1 MKLTTQQRQAVKNP
15 NHTLL
20 VACPGSGKTRAIV
33 AKLLRCADQV
43 RDTPRRVACIT
54 YTNAGVEEIDERLRA
69 YGASGDEDYCEVS
82 TIHTF
87 CLNNILRPFHWKFE
101 AYKRGFSILPS
112 DSEVYVQLAEET
124 LTEEDLPQS
133 ALEDFENVN
142 RAPDGTPIVSGG
154 LTPAAALT
162 FWEKLSAQGYVD
174 FANIVYLSF
183 RLLADYPSIGHALAC
198 RFASILV
205 DEFQDTSALQV
216 EILKIIAAQGRTRFF
231 LVGDP
236 FQSIY
241 SFAGARPALMTE
253 FADHI
258 GADSDFKLW
267 DNFRSSTPIIAQ
279 SERLLPRRPPMRAAG
294 KEARHFVEVPEHV
307 PCGSPFEGITDFF
320 LPTVDALKIP
330 YGRCAILAPSW
341 FPLYRLGPRLREYKV
356 PIYGVGARPYKRRH
370 LFGLLAE
377 PICAYIDSPS
387 PDRIPAIEKGLFLM
401 VAQATGDANFRVFS
415 YESRVIIYRLLSA
428 AKKLR
433 TQFEAGIDWMMAAAE
448 EFEEI
453 LFAAGLFPKKCA
465 GLFQQSVADIQHDMT
480 TRGEDIANLTVTDLG
495 LFANPTHNVKLL
507 TIHQAKGREFDAV
520 AIIDLHD
527 SRIPNWRNT
536 TESAMD
542 ESKRQLY
549 VAMTRARRI
558 LMYITDSSHHRN
570 IPSRFIA
577 TVLG

>member
-183 RLLADYPSIGHALAC
+183 RLLADYPYIGHALAC
-198 RFASILV
+198 LFASILV
-205 DEFQDTSALQV
+205 E
-216 EILKIIAAQGRTRFF
+216 
-231 LVGDP
+231 
-236 FQSIY
+236 
-241 SFAGARPALMTE
+241 
-253 FADHI
+253 
-258 GADSDFKLW
+258 
-267 DNFRSSTPIIAQ
+267 
-279 SERLLPRRPPMRAAG
+279 
-294 KEARHFVEVPEHV
+294 
-307 PCGSPFEGITDFF
+307 
-320 LPTVDALKIP
+320 
-330 YGRCAILAPSW
+330 
-341 FPLYRLGPRLREYKV
+341 
-356 PIYGVGARPYKRRH
+356 
-370 LFGLLAE
+370 
-377 PICAYIDSPS
+377 
-387 PDRIPAIEKGLFLM
+387 
-401 VAQATGDANFRVFS
+401 
-415 YESRVIIYRLLSA
+415 
-428 AKKLR
+428 
-433 TQFEAGIDWMMAAAE
+433 
-448 EFEEI
+448 
-453 LFAAGLFPKKCA
+453 
-465 GLFQQSVADIQHDMT
+465 
-480 TRGEDIANLTVTDLG
+480 
-495 LFANPTHNVKLL
+495 
-507 TIHQAKGREFDAV
+507 
-520 AIIDLHD
+520 
-527 SRIPNWRNT
+527 
-536 TESAMD
+536 
-542 ESKRQLY
+542 
-549 VAMTRARRI
+549 
-558 LMYITDSSHHRN
+558 
-570 IPSRFIA
+570 
-577 TVLG
+577 